1 MCLSVYNP
9 SPRGIRNHFAK
20 LTPSETLC
28 TRKEKAPGWGSQG
41 QLQPLPLI
49 PSVSLWAQSQSSQRG
64 RASSVPGIK
73 DSHLEACHPP
83 GPPVQQ
89 PPWPLKPQPLTRV
102 ILSKEPTN
110 QPVDQW
116 ARPRKPFSLRPS
128 PPTQQGPRPGPPK
141 GSALVDACR
150 AQLRSTAIVG
160 DAVVSRGGGGRR

>member
-1 MCLSVYNP
+1 MSEKMVGNLCVTVNVCEIECVWVCVRVVWACVCLSVYNP

-28 TRKEKAPGWGSQG
+28 TRKEKAPGWGFQG

-116 ARPRKPFSLRPS
+116 EPYA
-128 PPTQQGPRPGPPK
+128 
-141 GSALVDACR
+141 VEHDA
-150 AQLRSTAIVG
+150 G
-160 DAVVSRGGGGRR
+160 